1 MTYKDKLKKIFN
13 IIQSEAVLE
22 QLIEES
28 GELIQASAKRL
39 RIMRGTNPTPITYK
53 ENTESLQEEIAD
65 VQLCI
70 DLVIQAM
77 NYDNTET
84 QKNIELTKQR
94 KLSRWLERLRIMT
107 EFLE

>member
-1 MTYKDKLKKIFN
+1 MTYEDTLKKIFTT
-13 IIQSEAVLE
+13 IKGEAILE
-22 QLIEES
+22 QLIEEA

>member
-1 MTYKDKLKKIFN
+1 MTYEDTLKKIFTT
-13 IIQSEAVLE
+13 IKGEAILE
-22 QLIEES
+22 QLIEEA

-94 KLSRWLERLRIMT
+94 KLSRWLERLKNKDK
-107 EFLE
+107 